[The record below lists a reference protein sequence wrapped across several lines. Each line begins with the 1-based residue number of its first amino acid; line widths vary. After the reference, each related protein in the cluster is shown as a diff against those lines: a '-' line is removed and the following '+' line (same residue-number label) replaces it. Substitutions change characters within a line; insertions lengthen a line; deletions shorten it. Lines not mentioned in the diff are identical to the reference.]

1 MEPISQKAAAAV
13 KQGASDSKKS
23 APSAFDRLRSDL
35 QQKLSESIQLPA
47 KVTTIEAQQ
56 KLSLENNLRKKLATG
71 LNPAEIAKGS
81 VDQLTGSVADLNRK
95 IEALPRSA
103 SLEPLRSRLQSIEDD
118 FNRSSKLLKNPGDL
132 NDPKQLL
139 AMQMEMYKVSQ
150 NVEILSRVV
159 GDVASGVK
167 TMVQT
172 QV

>member
-95 IEALPRSA
+95 IEALPR
-103 SLEPLRSRLQSIEDD
+103 
-118 FNRSSKLLKNPGDL
+118 
-132 NDPKQLL
+132 
-139 AMQMEMYKVSQ
+139 
-150 NVEILSRVV
+150 
-159 GDVASGVK
+159 
-167 TMVQT
+167 
-172 QV
+172 